1 MAPHNSAR
9 STPGQI
15 GYTGSHAD
23 KNGQGHGHRTVLLKP
38 ELGRS
43 PFYVLSAAISQ
54 QDLLLHGEYTVTKCQ
69 SYVTLPFEKEKDEQ
83 KV

>member
-23 KNGQGHGHRTVLLKP
+23 KNGQGHGHRAVLLKP

-54 QDLLLHGEYTVTKCQ
+54 PDLLLHSDQVSIVRDSAFAKKK
-69 SYVTLPFEKEKDEQ
+69 SEK